1 MAREVSS
8 RESTATRTTGAA
20 AKRSISSKSKQ
31 GTLRLDELRAR
42 LPLSSEGRPS
52 QLLEVVPGAHPT
64 GAGRACSGYAALSCP
79 GLPSHFLVPS
89 HTWDNVTTV
98 DFGNEPTSSWPGM
111 FSGIRPI
118 LVPRICPEDTNLLV
132 SSSEDQES
140 LPALNSGIHPRQC
153 DNDGL
158 RSRAACF
165 LGHAENDLDD
175 F

>member
-1 MAREVSS
+1 MLLFLAPDVLR
-8 RESTATRTTGAA
+8 
-20 AKRSISSKSKQ
+20 ISWC
-31 GTLRLDELRAR
+31 L
-42 LPLSSEGRPS
+42 
-52 QLLEVVPGAHPT
+52 
-64 GAGRACSGYAALSCP
+64 
-79 GLPSHFLVPS
+79 

-111 FSGIRPI
+111 FSGIKPI

-140 LPALNSGIHPRQC
+140 LPALNSGLHPRQC